1 MELSSVS
8 YSVFLYHGFGGL
20 AGDRSPGYPYH
31 THMIE
36 AIALLLGWLPAPV
49 QVLVLGVFAVLVLI
63 AVFRIIAMVLNAIP
77 FL

>member
-1 MELSSVS
+1 
-8 YSVFLYHGFGGL
+8 
-20 AGDRSPGYPYH
+20 
-31 THMIE
+31 MIE

-49 QVLVLGVFAVLVLI
+49 QVLVLGIFAVLVLI